1 MKNDCINYHF
11 YFAESFKVLKKVFVS
26 RAGLVKMKNSKSLP
40 RRRLTKMV
48 NLLADLYGEIS
59 EASQRTVENSDE
71 SIEI

>member
-1 MKNDCINYHF
+1 
-11 YFAESFKVLKKVFVS
+11 
-26 RAGLVKMKNSKSLP
+26 
-40 RRRLTKMV
+40 MV